1 MIERLRR
8 LSVQG
13 LSLVTLIAASAILV
27 LSNFIASR
35 NVWRLDVTENQRYS
49 LSPATL
55 ETLSSLK
62 EPVQVWLLQSTRDPA
77 RLSLRQALVAYE
89 AASRKIEVHSVDPD
103 QNPLAFAEAKQ
114 RFKMNPGRTEG
125 ASIVADSWIVV
136 ASGDRHWFVSQAD
149 LMDVEKSNDPRARPR
164 EERALTGAIRNVSR
178 GTKPRLCFVQGHGE
192 RELTDASPDGLAFLQ
207 TLLEKDN
214 YETLSIDSA
223 ASHAPE
229 PFKACSVVLVPGLRA
244 PLSKEEEAR
253 LRSYLLAGGNALLAV
268 GPLSGDTGTGLLRPN
283 LAEVTRP
290 FGIDF
295 EEDLAIE
302 LDEKLAFPDSRGVR
316 FLATAKDHAISQ
328 ALIPAP
334 NRIQLQTLVQF
345 SRSLRSVP
353 SEGSAIPSVL
363 LTSSEL
369 SYGITSIAGASS
381 WKSVPDKKSGDVSG
395 PLPLAFASER
405 PALTST
411 QKGPRLVVLGSSDAF
426 QSSHW
431 RAEGNARGM
440 AMLVE
445 NAIAWLASTPQV
457 LDVPERQDLAA
468 GIRITAEAK
477 SEIERFVL
485 AYVPLA
491 CALLGLMIFLFRKSG
506 ERAPYV
512 PLVKP
517 ASEKKV

>member
-1 MIERLRR
+1 MIERLRK

-13 LSLVTLIAASAILV
+13 LSLATLVAASVILV

-35 NVWRLDVTENQRYS
+35 NVRRFDVTENQRYS
-49 LSPATL
+49 LSAATL
-55 ETLSSLK
+55 ETLRTLK

-77 RLSLRQALVAYE
+77 RLSLRQTLVAYE
-89 AASRKIEVHSVDPD
+89 AASNKIDVHSVDPD
-103 QNPLAFAEAKQ
+103 QDPLAFAEAKQ

-136 ASGDRHWFVSQAD
+136 AAGDRHWFVSQAD

-178 GTKPRLCFVQGHGE
+178 GIKPRLCFVQGHGE

-214 YETLSIDSA
+214 YDALSIDSA
-223 ASHAPE
+223 ASQASD
-229 PFKACSVVLVPGLRA
+229 PFNACAVVLVPGLRS
-244 PLSKEEEAR
+244 PFSKQEEAR
-253 LRSYLLAGGNALLAV
+253 LRRYLLAGGNALLAV
-268 GPLSGDTGTGLLRPN
+268 GPISGDTTTGLLRPN
-283 LAEVTRP
+283 LAEATRP

-295 EEDLAIE
+295 EEDLVLE
-302 LDEKLAFPDSRGVR
+302 LDEKLVFPDSRGVR
-316 FLATAKDHAISQ
+316 FLATARDHAISQ

-345 SRSLRSVP
+345 SRSLRAVP
-353 SEGSAIPSVL
+353 TEDSAIPSVL

-369 SYGITSIAGASS
+369 SYGISSIARTSS
-381 WKSVPDKKSGDVSG
+381 GSSVPEKKSSDVTG
-395 PLPLAFASER
+395 PLSLAFASER
-405 PALTST
+405 KALPPS
-411 QKGPRLVVLGSSDAF
+411 QKGPRLVVIGSSDAF

-491 CALLGLMIFLFRKSG
+491 CALLGLVIYFFRKSG

-512 PLVKP
+512 SHVKRVP
-517 ASEKKV
+517 GKKE